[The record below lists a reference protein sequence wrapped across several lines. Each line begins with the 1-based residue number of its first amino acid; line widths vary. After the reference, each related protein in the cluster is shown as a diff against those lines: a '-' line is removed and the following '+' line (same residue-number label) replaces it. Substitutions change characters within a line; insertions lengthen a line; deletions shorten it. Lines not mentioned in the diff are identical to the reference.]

1 MKNGGKK
8 LYTPAYLDLIQVR
21 TDNLRDTAK
30 RTLQMPGIEEGERD
44 NLDLALKRLGS
55 IDALVKII
63 RKRPDALV
71 HLWKAMGAVYIIG
84 TRGTENPL
92 TQKIRKDKA
101 AQSTAKARNAIPRIR
116 DGDRINKVID
126 RHCTAYKNRK
136 RAGNKRGTAEDI
148 LPGVNA
154 ELVESEIN
162 PLSLDALRKRIA
174 RL

>member
-1 MKNGGKK
+1 MMEAQKIGR
-8 LYTPAYLDLIQVR
+8 YEI
-21 TDNLRDTAK
+21 
-30 RTLQMPGIEEGERD
+30 IEEKGR
-44 NLDLALKRLGS
+44 G
-55 IDALVKII
+55 
-63 RKRPDALV
+63 
-71 HLWKAMGAVYIIG
+71 AMGAVYIIG